1 MIFKILNKIWKYI
14 YSKIDLKNNK
24 ILFIREINYILID
37 LSFYQMFQ

>member
-1 MIFKILNKIWKYI
+1 MTFKTLNKIWKYI